1 MSGLSLL
8 EQPLTLLSIAILLS
22 LLLPASRV
30 QQVLTL
36 GLQQLGSRLNGEHYT
51 ARYLHLAGGALLL
64 CLLLPLGATYWALSV
79 LSPWPTLLEPLLL
92 WCCLDLGRL
101 SRALPQILQQS
112 HDQQPLARLTLA
124 PLCLRQTDP
133 LSSLGL
139 HKTLAEV
146 AILRLAADAALL
158 CWYLFGGIYVALLF
172 TLLRYTVQAWP
183 LKLAHWRAFGLLP
196 SVLYRA
202 MAWLPFQLLALTLLI
217 YPGSLRAIR
226 AWPQGRLW
234 AYPASGRLLAV
245 AAAGVDAGL
254 GGPRRY
260 TDATDYYPKLG
271 SKNYLNAAS
280 TRALLYRL
288 VIALLFWLSLAW
300 TLVLVPLFKGQV
312 LHG

>member
-1 MSGLSLL
+1 MIALSLL

-22 LLLPASRV
+22 LLLSAAR
-30 QQVLTL
+30 
-36 GLQQLGSRLNGEHYT
+36 LQQGLTQGLMQLGERLNGERYS

-64 CLLLPLGATYWALSV
+64 CLLLPLVATYWSLTV
-79 LSPWPTLLEPLLL
+79 LSPWSALLEPLLL

-101 SRALPQILQQS
+101 SRALPLCLQQS
-112 HDQQPLARLTLA
+112 HEQQPLARLTLA
-124 PLCLRQTDP
+124 PLCLRKTDP

-146 AILRLAADAALL
+146 AALRLAGDFALL
-158 CWYLFGGIYVALLF
+158 CWYLAGGIYASLLF
-172 TLLRYTVQAWP
+172 ALLRYAVQAWP
-183 LKLAHWRAFGLLP
+183 RKLVHWRAFGLLP

-217 YPGSLRAIR
+217 YPGSLRAIK

-234 AYPASGRLLAV
+234 AFPASGHLLAV

-271 SKNYLNAAS
+271 SKNYLNADS
-280 TRALLYRL
+280 TRALLWRL

-300 TLVLVPLFKGQV
+300 TLVLVPLF
-312 LHG
+312 HG